1 MENLF
6 YDKDA
11 NHIKKYA
18 GGGVFDCKKGY
29 YKLDQERA
37 IYPEF
42 FISYEFDTWLKIA
55 GQLDCLILDGND
67 ITILDFKTNKKIEK
81 ESFFDQNTKKRQMM
95 LYPLDNLPDCNF

>member
-37 IYPEF
+37 IYPELL
-42 FISYEFDTWLKIA
+42 ISYEFDKWLKIS
-55 GQLDCLILDGND
+55 GQVDICIKDGND
-67 ITILDFKTNKKIEK
+67 IIIRD
-81 ESFFDQNTKKRQMM
+81 
-95 LYPLDNLPDCNF
+95 